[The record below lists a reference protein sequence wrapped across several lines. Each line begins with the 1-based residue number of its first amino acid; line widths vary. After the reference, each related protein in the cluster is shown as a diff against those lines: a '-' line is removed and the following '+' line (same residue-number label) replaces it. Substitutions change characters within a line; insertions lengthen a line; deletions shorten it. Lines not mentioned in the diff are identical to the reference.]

1 MSDKVIRIG
10 SQQGFADQWSA
21 KHGAIVAP
29 ANLNLVDFE
38 IPRGMIIDMTKSYV
52 AFNTEIQPI
61 AQAETAPP
69 DAATT
74 GSNAFTVD
82 DPINAMLALTNL
94 APKAGAGDAF
104 EQAYQ
109 VPNAALIR
117 NATISCDA
125 GQIESIRRVD
135 CLKSSMFNMEHDS
148 EERKD
153 DMNAFTAPK
162 SVRGRG
168 NQTSYFLDSVSLN
181 TDDAGNALTGATSR
195 QLARDVKVPL
205 KSVFGIAEGAD
216 AWDTSKFGS
225 TRIHMETNWK
235 NIMAIPLGSD
245 EPDVTS
251 FTAPTATKWGGIDD
265 IGPIANTTPNT
276 TVSVVELTYPY
287 TNPQQVLPFFVGQKV
302 LISGTCAEEA
312 TISFVGVPV
321 EILKLQYLTGAA
333 GTANLNKV
341 QVTFNTSFFA
351 NSHTAPV
358 NLTAVSMRSD
368 ISAGLTVTV
377 NRAELVLFTRPQM
390 DTPSEYQYVTY
401 STEEDN
407 GNDIKSFA
415 RGYTME
421 GNAEQ
426 MIVCLAPNGQILP
439 SRAYESYRYAVDNE
453 DQTGNR
459 SIPVASPL
467 QYDRLT
473 RALDNQYTDWRNAQ
487 LRFANITPVSFG
499 LFQGPEQ
506 NKMYDKPNSTIVET
520 LPLSDRMKYVD
531 LQIECDAGVQDIRI
545 YKQMVR
551 SIKA

>member
-1 MSDKVIRIG
+1 MSDKVVRIS

-21 KHGAIVAP
+21 KHGAIAPP

-69 DAATT
+69 DATTT

-82 DPINAMLALTNL
+82 DPINAILALTNL
-94 APKAGAGDAF
+94 APLAGAGDAF

-109 VPNAALIR
+109 VPNAALVR

-168 NQTSYFLDSVSLN
+168 NQTSYFLGSTTLN

-195 QLARDVKVPL
+195 QLARDVKIPL

-216 AWDTSKFGS
+216 AWDTSKFGA

-235 NIMAIPLGSD
+235 NVMAIPLGSD
-245 EPDVTS
+245 EPEAQAFNT
-251 FTAPTATKWGGIDD
+251 PATTNHWGMIDD
-265 IGPIANTTPNT
+265 IGPIAT
-276 TVSVVELTYPY
+276 TVDGPTVVELTYPY

-302 LISGTCAEEA
+302 LVSGTCDHAP
-312 TISFVGVPV
+312 ISFVGVPV
-321 EILKLQYLTGAA
+321 EILKLQYITGAA
-333 GTANLNKV
+333 ATTNLNQV
-341 QVTFNTSFFA
+341 QVTFDKKFFT
-351 NSHTAPV
+351 NSHTGPV

-407 GNDIKSFA
+407 GNSLTSFA

-426 MIVCLAPNGQILP
+426 MIVCLAPNGKILP
-439 SRAYESYRYAVDNE
+439 SLAYESYRYAVDNE

-487 LRFANITPVSFG
+487 LRFANITPISFG

-531 LQIECDAGVQDIRI
+531 LQIECAAGVEDIRI

>member
-69 DAATT
+69 DSTTT

-94 APKAGAGDAF
+94 VPLAGTGDAF

-109 VPNAALIR
+109 VPNAALVR

-135 CLKSSMFNMEHDS
+135 CLKSSLFNMEHDS

-168 NQTSYFLDSVSLN
+168 NQTSYFLGSTTLN
-181 TDDAGNALTGATSR
+181 TDDDGNALTGATSR
-195 QLARDVKVPL
+195 QLARDVKIPL

-216 AWDTSKFGS
+216 AWDTSKFGA

-235 NIMAIPLGSD
+235 NVMASPLGSD
-245 EPDVTS
+245 EPEAQAFNT
-251 FTAPTATKWGGIDD
+251 PATTNHWGMIDD
-265 IGPIANTTPNT
+265 IGPIAT
-276 TVSVVELTYPY
+276 TVDGPTVVELTYPY

-302 LISGTCAEEA
+302 LVSGTCDHAP
-312 TISFVGVPV
+312 ISFVGVPV
-321 EILKLQYLTGAA
+321 EILKLQYITGAA
-333 GTANLNKV
+333 ATTNLNQV
-341 QVTFNTSFFA
+341 QVTFDKKFFT
-351 NSHTAPV
+351 NSHTGPV

-407 GNDIKSFA
+407 GNSLTSFA

-426 MIVCLAPNGQILP
+426 MIVCLAPNGKILP
-439 SRAYESYRYAVDNE
+439 SLAYESYRYAVDNE

-487 LRFANITPVSFG
+487 LRFANITPISFG

-531 LQIECDAGVQDIRI
+531 LQIECAAGVEDIRI